1 MERTV
6 DDAQRDDIVKNLNE
20 VLKALNTPS
29 SPVEAGKNDLVKAR
43 LLTVLAMF
51 ETGVER
57 VKREQ
62 A

>member
-1 MERTV
+1 MDRTV
-6 DDAQRDDIVKNLNE
+6 DDGQREEIVNNLNE

-29 SPVEAGKNDLVKAR
+29 SPVEAGKNDLVKSK
-43 LLTVLAMF
+43 LLTVMAMF
-51 ETGVER
+51 ETGIER